1 MKPRRPPPTVKF
13 RDLAKVLKTIASD
26 SVGARIT
33 TGTETQDDGET
44 SSDSEDEAETIEE
57 EAREARRDVL
67 VASEVVDL
75 NSLALRDILADAPIY
90 MNVDVPKEIVKVTPS
105 QTAQKRVLTEADW
118 RM

>member
-13 RDLAKVLKTIASD
+13 RDLAKVLETD
-26 SVGARIT
+26 SVGARIAA
-33 TGTETQDDGET
+33 GAEAQDDGET

-67 VASEVVDL
+67 VASEVADL
-75 NSLALRDILADAPIY
+75 NSLALRDILADAPIS
-90 MNVDVPKEIVKVTPS
+90 MNVDVPEEIVKVTPS